1 MLFTGC
7 GRAPWQPLEAH
18 GLLGCVLGYGVQ
30 WRLLDRCGLALREVE
45 LLCCGCQCAADA
57 AWAFAAMKCRDEKLF
72 AALLLWWLCLWLL

>member
-45 LLCCGCQCAADA
+45 LLYCGGPCVAK
-57 AWAFAAMKCRDEKLF
+57 AWAFAAMKRRDEKLF
-72 AALLLWWLCLWLL
+72 AALLLWCLYMWLL